1 MPMMEMIMIM
11 TAMKMMTMLVKITTR
26 RILYINEEVVM
37 LMAGIMTITIVMI
50 ISMVMVM
57 IIDACNAADDEGEY
71 YDRDDAGDDEGE
83 YYAYADYVSTM
94 L

>member
-1 MPMMEMIMIM
+1 
-11 TAMKMMTMLVKITTR
+11 
-26 RILYINEEVVM
+26 
-37 LMAGIMTITIVMI
+37 MAGIMTITIVMI